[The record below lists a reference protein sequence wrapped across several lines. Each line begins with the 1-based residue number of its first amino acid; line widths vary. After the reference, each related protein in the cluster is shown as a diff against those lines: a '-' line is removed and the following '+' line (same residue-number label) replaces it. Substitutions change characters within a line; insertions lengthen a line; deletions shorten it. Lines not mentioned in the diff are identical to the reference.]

1 MWILYISA
9 LLYNQFQ
16 IFSLIIIIN
25 KDTIPLSGY
34 ERLCNT
40 FLPLYVGFKLA
51 IDYDI
56 NLNTNYHVPY
66 KHFSVEITYS
76 NNNIKKV
83 SPEYHILYPLLTGK
97 EPTYQTNAD
106 IFLVACLVFQRK

>member
-56 NLNTNYHVPY
+56 NLDTEDHVRY
-66 KHFSVEITYS
+66 KPCSVVLMISKYYFKMVFSS
-76 NNNIKKV
+76 D
-83 SPEYHILYPLLTGK
+83 HILYPIFQSIYIGSLTLTDI
-97 EPTYQTNAD
+97 ENIYQ
-106 IFLVACLVFQRK
+106 